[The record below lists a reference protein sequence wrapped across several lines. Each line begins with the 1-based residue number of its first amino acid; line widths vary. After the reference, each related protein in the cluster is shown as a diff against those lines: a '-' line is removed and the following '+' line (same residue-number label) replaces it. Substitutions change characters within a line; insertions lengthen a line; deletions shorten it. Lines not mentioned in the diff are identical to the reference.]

1 MGRGAFLRS
10 DTALNW
16 KGVVLGLQRLADLPL
31 HVGGLT
37 ALNHQGFAHYL
48 PLGGEVYIYLFGR
61 AALPAWASS
70 IKLPQTLVLNSKR
83 LFANEAQDVGLTTLP
98 SGIRDWDLTVSTPER
113 AIFEVLA
120 TLDSSVPG
128 FQHAAELFEGLTVL
142 RPQIINKL
150 LVGCQSIRTKRLFL
164 FMANHYRHQWLKQM
178 ETENVSQGSGKIQIV
193 KGGRMDR
200 RFMITVPE
208 EFLVQ

>member
-1 MGRGAFLRS
+1 M
-10 DTALNW
+10 
-16 KGVVLGLQRLADLPL
+16 LGLQRLAGLPL

-37 ALNHQGFAHYL
+37 ALNNQGFAHYL

-70 IKLPQTLVLNSKR
+70 INLPQTLVVNSKR
-83 LFANEAQDVGLTTLP
+83 LFADGAQEVGLTTLP
-98 SGIRDWDLTVSTPER
+98 SGIRDWDLTVSAPER

-120 TLDSSVPG
+120 TVESSGAG

-150 LVGCQSIRTKRLFL
+150 LVDCQSIRTKRLFL
-164 FMANHYRHQWLKQM
+164 FMANYYRHQWLKKM
-178 ETENVSQGSGKIQIV
+178 ETENVSLGSGKIQVV

-200 RFMITVPE
+200 SFMITVPE

>member
-1 MGRGAFLRS
+1 M
-10 DTALNW
+10 
-16 KGVVLGLQRLADLPL
+16 
-31 HVGGLT
+31 
-37 ALNHQGFAHYL
+37 
-48 PLGGEVYIYLFGR
+48 
-61 AALPAWASS
+61 
-70 IKLPQTLVLNSKR
+70 
-83 LFANEAQDVGLTTLP
+83 P
-98 SGIRDWDLTVSTPER
+98 SGIRDWDLTVSAPER

-120 TLDSSVPG
+120 TLESSSAG

-150 LVGCQSIRTKRLFL
+150 LVNCRSIRTKRLFL
-164 FMANHYRHQWLKQM
+164 FMANHYRHQWLKKL
-178 ETENVSQGSGKIQIV
+178 ETENVSLGSGKIQIV